1 MRRLLGCLAV
11 LLALASPAAAPA
23 LDVPPRPTGR
33 VNDYAGVL
41 PAADRSRLEARLA
54 EIDRETSTQI
64 IVALFPSLGGD
75 DLEGF
80 SMRLAEAWRPGT
92 AERDNGLIILVF
104 TGDRRVRMEVGKG
117 LEGVVPDIVAGRIIR
132 DVIGPRFRAGDYA
145 GGLAAAVEAV
155 HQASRGEDV
164 TPKAPPRSL
173 PPWVAVVIS
182 LGFVVLVVLL
192 LKLSRRFGGPA
203 IYDGRHHGPWGTGGF
218 GGGFGGGGFGG
229 GGFGGGFSGG
239 GGGFGGG
246 GASGSW

>member
-11 LLALASPAAAPA
+11 LLALASSAAARS
-23 LDVPPRPTGR
+23 LDVPPRLTGR

-64 IVALFPSLGGD
+64 IIALFPSLGGD

-117 LEGVVPDIVAGRIIR
+117 LEGVVPDILAGRIIR

-155 HQASRGEDV
+155 HQASRGEYV
-164 TPKAPPRSL
+164 PPKAARNPLS
-173 PPWVAVVIS
+173 PWVAAVIL
-182 LGFVVLVVLL
+182 LGFVGLVVML
-192 LKLSRRFGGPA
+192 LKLSRRLGGPA
-203 IYDGRHHGPWGTGGF
+203 IYGGRHHGPWGTGGF
-218 GGGFGGGGFGG
+218 GGGGFDGGGL
-229 GGFGGGFSGG
+229 GGGFSGG